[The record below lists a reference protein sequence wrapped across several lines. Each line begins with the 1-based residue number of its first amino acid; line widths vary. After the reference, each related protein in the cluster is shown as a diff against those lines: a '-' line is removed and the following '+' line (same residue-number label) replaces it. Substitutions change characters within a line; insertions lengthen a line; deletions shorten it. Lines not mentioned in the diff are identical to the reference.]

1 MSKPRGTKLYQKL
14 MGLSEDDAARYAELI
29 NRLEK
34 KDKGEEVEP
43 LTKDDISFVR
53 YITLPL
59 SVKLPREIDAIVRS
73 LPNSSEKLMQWIIE
87 GMEREG
93 LIGS

>member
-1 MSKPRGTKLYQKL
+1 MSKPRGTKIYQNL

-34 KDKGEEVEP
+34 KDNGEEVEP
-43 LTKDDISFVR
+43 LTEDDISFVR

-73 LPNSSEKLMQWIIE
+73 LPNNSEKLMQWIVE

-93 LIGS
+93 LI

>member
-1 MSKPRGTKLYQKL
+1 MSKPRGTKIYQNL

-43 LTKDDISFVR
+43 LTEDDISFMN
-53 YITLPL
+53 YIDFPV
-59 SVKLPREIDAIVRS
+59 SVKLPREIDAIARS

-93 LIGS
+93 LI

>member
-93 LIGS
+93 LIES

>member
-1 MSKPRGTKLYQKL
+1 
-14 MGLSEDDAARYAELI
+14 MGLSEDDAARYAELM

-34 KDKGEEVEP
+34 KDNGEEVEP
-43 LTKDDISFVR
+43 LTEDDISFVR

-93 LIGS
+93 LI

>member
-1 MSKPRGTKLYQKL
+1 MSKPRGTKIYQNL
-14 MGLSEDDAARYAELI
+14 MGLSEDDAARYAELM

-34 KDKGEEVEP
+34 KDNGEEVEP
-43 LTKDDISFVR
+43 LTEDDISFVR

-93 LIGS
+93 LI